1 MKSMNMKDL
10 KKKFGIFFKKTWPF
24 WAILLVVCT
33 FFWKVFLLKQIPLP
47 ADFAVGVYYPWL
59 DYKWGYPVGVPV
71 KNPITTDVVSFTY
84 PMQTLAV
91 DFLKKGEWP
100 FWNPYILTGTPLL
113 ANFQSAPFSPTN
125 FVYFLFDKLTAW
137 SLQIILQHL
146 LVIVFTYLLL
156 RSWKVSKV
164 GSVIGGVVFAFSG
177 YNLIWSQWNGH
188 ALSAAFIPLL
198 LYFQDKWLVSGKW
211 KYGVGVTLSLSLQ
224 FFSGYPQVVLYTLIA
239 SSLLWLFRL
248 SRSKEFFIKT
258 LFLSVFLLL
267 GVGIAAPQI
276 LPGAELLSVSQ
287 RKVEQYPF
295 EWAFLP
301 IVKVITFLAPDFFG
315 NHATKN
321 YWGPQDY
328 TSNTGFVGVIAVI
341 LAGLSVFLVKKKKEI
356 IYSLLLVVVSLLLT
370 FATPVSIFIWK
381 SGIFGLQ
388 AATAHRA
395 LVLFSLGIAF
405 LSAFG
410 TDNFLTV
417 KKLSLKPLL
426 IPAFILGIFSI
437 GALLLFFLSSKYPD
451 YYSPIVRGIPKYK
464 VALRNL
470 ILPLGTFFAATVI
483 FWITRERKLFSRKVA
498 LGLLFMLLTFE
509 LFRFGW
515 KFTPFSPRHIVFP
528 KTPVLDFL
536 VSQEKPFRMNG
547 GVVVPMNM
555 LMPYELETVGGY
567 DAVYSLNIAKFIAVV
582 NSEKPDAD
590 PQGRYGTVSNP
601 NSKLLDLVN
610 TKYLL
615 VKKENEK
622 GDPDKEGNLPKDINQ
637 EKYRPVFEDKTTV
650 VLENT
655 QVLPRAF
662 VVYDWEVVE
671 DRDSILEKLLD
682 QDFPLGEKVLL
693 EEGAPIPPR
702 QGKSEVLF
710 TKYGQQE
717 SIIKVVSD
725 RNGFLFVSD
734 LFYPGWRAYIDGKES
749 KIYRANY
756 AFRAIFVPEGE
767 HEIKFA
773 YRPDSFFSG
782 LKVSGLSAL
791 SLLMFG
797 FVLGRRKLGSYT

>member
-1 MKSMNMKDL
+1 
-10 KKKFGIFFKKTWPF
+10 
-24 WAILLVVCT
+24 
-33 FFWKVFLLKQIPLP
+33 
-47 ADFAVGVYYPWL
+47 
-59 DYKWGYPVGVPV
+59 
-71 KNPITTDVVSFTY
+71 
-84 PMQTLAV
+84 
-91 DFLKKGEWP
+91 
-100 FWNPYILTGTPLL
+100 
-113 ANFQSAPFSPTN
+113 
-125 FVYFLFDKLTAW
+125 
-137 SLQIILQHL
+137 
-146 LVIVFTYLLL
+146 
-156 RSWKVSKV
+156 
-164 GSVIGGVVFAFSG
+164 
-177 YNLIWSQWNGH
+177 
-188 ALSAAFIPLL
+188 
-198 LYFQDKWLVSGKW
+198 
-211 KYGVGVTLSLSLQ
+211 
-224 FFSGYPQVVLYTLIA
+224 
-239 SSLLWLFRL
+239 
-248 SRSKEFFIKT
+248 
-258 LFLSVFLLL
+258 
-267 GVGIAAPQI
+267 
-276 LPGAELLSVSQ
+276 
-287 RKVEQYPF
+287 
-295 EWAFLP
+295 
-301 IVKVITFLAPDFFG
+301 
-315 NHATKN
+315 
-321 YWGPQDY
+321 
-328 TSNTGFVGVIAVI
+328 
-341 LAGLSVFLVKKKKEI
+341 
-356 IYSLLLVVVSLLLT
+356 
-370 FATPVSIFIWK
+370 
-381 SGIFGLQ
+381 
-388 AATAHRA
+388 
-395 LVLFSLGIAF
+395 
-405 LSAFG
+405 
-410 TDNFLTV
+410 
-417 KKLSLKPLL
+417 
-426 IPAFILGIFSI
+426 
-437 GALLLFFLSSKYPD
+437 
-451 YYSPIVRGIPKYK
+451 
-464 VALRNL
+464 
-470 ILPLGTFFAATVI
+470 
-483 FWITRERKLFSRKVA
+483 
-498 LGLLFMLLTFE
+498 MLLTFE

-547 GVVVPMNM
+547 GGVVPMNM

-749 KIYRANY
+749 KIYRAND
-756 AFRAIFVPEGE
+756 AFRAVFVPEGE

-773 YRPDSFFSG
+773 YRPDSFFNG

>member
-1 MKSMNMKDL
+1 MKDL
-10 KKKFGIFFKKTWPF
+10 KKKFGIFFRKTWPF
-24 WAILLVVCT
+24 WAIFLIVCT
-33 FFWKVFLLKQIPLP
+33 FFWKVFLLKQVPLP

-100 FWNPYILTGTPLL
+100 FWNPHILTGTPLL

-137 SLQIILQHL
+137 SLQIVLQHL

-224 FFSGYPQVVLYTLIA
+224 FFSGYPQVIFYTLIA
-239 SSLLWLFRL
+239 SGLLWLFRL

-370 FATPVSIFIWK
+370 FTTPVSIFIWK

-388 AATAHRA
+388 AAAAHRA

-410 TDNFLTV
+410 TDNFLTA

-451 YYSPIVRGIPKYK
+451 YYSPFIREIPKYK

-483 FWITRERKLFSRKVA
+483 FWITRERKPFLRKVA
-498 LGLLFMLLTFE
+498 LGLLFVLLTFE

-536 VSQEKPFRMNG
+536 ISQEKPFRING
-547 GVVVPMNM
+547 GVVVPINM
-555 LMPYELETVGGY
+555 LMPYELETIEGY
-567 DAVYSLNIAKFIAVV
+567 DAVYSLDIAKFIAVV
-582 NSEKPDAD
+582 NSEKPDAG

-662 VVYDWEVVE
+662 VVYDWEIVE

-682 QDFPLGEKVLL
+682 QNFPLGEKVLL
-693 EEGAPIPPR
+693 EESAPIPPR

-717 SIIKVVSD
+717 VIIKVVSD
-725 RNGFLFVSD
+725 RDGFLFVSD
-734 LFYPGWRAYIDGKES
+734 LFYPGWRAYIDGEES
-749 KIYRANY
+749 KVYRANY
-756 AFRAIFVPEGE
+756 AFRAVFVPEGE

-773 YRPDSFFSG
+773 YKPDSFFNG
-782 LKVSGLSAL
+782 LKLTGLSVL

-797 FVLGRRKLGSYT
+797 FVLGRRKSGSYT